1 MHTDPR
7 LVERVA
13 AIVTPRGDARPSL
26 DALQMFCRDA
36 LAGYKVPRQLEL
48 TDDIPRTP
56 VGKPD
61 YRWAKRLA
69 ARAAT
74 PVPSP

>member
-1 MHTDPR
+1 MLAEFCSTR
-7 LVERVA
+7 L
-13 AIVTPRGDARPSL
+13 AR
-26 DALQMFCRDA
+26 
-36 LAGYKVPRQLEL
+36 YKIPRQLHL

-69 ARAAT
+69 TESSPQDAADPRAERT
-74 PVPSP
+74 